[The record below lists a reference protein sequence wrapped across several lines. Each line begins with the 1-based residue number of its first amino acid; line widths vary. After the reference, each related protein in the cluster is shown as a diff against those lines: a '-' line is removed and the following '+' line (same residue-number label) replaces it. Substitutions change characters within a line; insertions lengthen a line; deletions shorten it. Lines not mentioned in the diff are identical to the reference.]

1 MALAS
6 EVLAERWTF
15 LVIRELMV
23 GATRF
28 NEIRRGVPRLSAT
41 LLKQRLQTL
50 EHAGILERKGSA
62 EQRPFSYRLT
72 QAGLNTTVMPAGRTI
87 IEIEFTDMPAR
98 SRRFWL
104 IHREGSVEVCLKDPG
119 YESSLRVS
127 ARVRTLAEVWRGLR
141 SLKDEL
147 RAGTIMLAGSSEH
160 CRAFPQ
166 WLLLSAYA
174 AIKRER

>member
-28 NEIRRGVPRLSAT
+28 NEIRLA
-41 LLKQRLQTL
+41 LKPVVGSIGEWGQRW
-50 EHAGILERKGSA
+50 ARDI
-62 EQRPFSYRLT
+62 
-72 QAGLNTTVMPAGRTI
+72 QAKDLDPGWLVWAMHRRLNTTVMPAGRTI

-119 YESSLRVS
+119 YESSLRLS
-127 ARVRTLAEVWRGLR
+127 ARVRTLAEVWRDLR